1 MTDRYSK
8 SRFLTQQSTQSI
20 AGSGGL
26 TNDPPLVFVRAL
38 GNRLWD
44 ADGHEYIDHHAAFAA
59 HILGHNHPEV
69 NRAVSVAMERGC
81 SLMGSGVTEGEI
93 QLAELLREA
102 VPTMERVQF
111 TSTGNEALI
120 QAIRLSRAW
129 TCREDII
136 VMLGGYNGWHNDA
149 SHAVMPALE
158 LVGARRIGEYQF
170 ANTPADLPA
179 DVRRHVHVVNFN
191 DLDSVESVL
200 QRYPIAC
207 VITEPILQNIG
218 VIPPQTNY
226 LTGLRA
232 LCDRF
237 GALLVLDE
245 VRSGF
250 RTSFGGYQSV
260 VGVQPDLSVFGK
272 SIANGYPLGVIGGR
286 ASVMAL
292 FDSPDPSWC
301 VALNGTSN
309 PHPFTIAA
317 ALATL
322 TILKREQD
330 AVYARLEML
339 GARLQT
345 GLEMAF
351 ADLEVS
357 ATVSRI
363 GAAFCVY
370 FCDHVPLDWHDL
382 MTSHDFELD
391 RRYRRGLIERGLYLF
406 PLPCKQGLLSAAH
419 TREDID
425 RMIES
430 TRAILPMNAI
440 SVEAPLLKSQ
450 PSAAQL

>member
-1 MTDRYSK
+1 MTDRYFK
-8 SRFLTQQSTQSI
+8 SRLLTRQSAQSL
-20 AGSGGL
+20 AGSARL
-26 TNDPPLVFVRAL
+26 LHRSSDPPIVFVRAQ

-44 ADGHEYIDHHAAFAA
+44 ADGNEYIDHHAAFAA

-69 NRAVSVAMERGC
+69 NDAVRAAMGQGS
-81 SLMGSGVTEGEI
+81 SLMGSGVSEGEI
-93 QLAELLREA
+93 QVAELLREA
-102 VPTMERVQF
+102 VPTMERVLF
-111 TSTGNEALI
+111 TSNGNEALM

-129 TCREDII
+129 TCREDIL

-149 SHAVMPALE
+149 SHALMPALE
-158 LVGARRIGEYQF
+158 LVGPRQVGEYQF
-170 ANTPADLPA
+170 TNTSADIPK
-179 DVRRHVHVVNFN
+179 DVRRHVHVINFN
-191 DLDSVESVL
+191 DLESVESVM

-207 VITEPILQNIG
+207 VITEPILQNVG
-218 VIPPQTNY
+218 VIPPQPGY
-226 LTGLRA
+226 LAGLRK
-232 LCDRF
+232 LCDQY

-250 RTSFGGYQSV
+250 RTSFGGYQSIAN
-260 VGVQPDLSVFGK
+260 VQPDLSVFGK
-272 SIANGYPLGVIGGR
+272 SIANGYPLGVVGGK

-292 FDSPDPSWC
+292 LDSPDPSWC
-301 VALNGTSN
+301 VALNGTFN

-330 AVYARLEML
+330 AVYERLETL

-351 ADLEVS
+351 ADLKVT

-363 GAAFCVY
+363 GAAFCTY
-370 FCDHVPLDWHDL
+370 FCDHVPVDWHDL
-382 MTSHDFELD
+382 MTNHDFTMD
-391 RRYRRGLIERGLYLF
+391 RCYRRELLERGIYLF

-425 RMIES
+425 KMVDA
-430 TRAILPMNAI
+430 TREILKAENHLIARFSNAM
-440 SVEAPLLKSQ
+440 
-450 PSAAQL
+450 